1 MNNPLIPLTSCNY
14 IPRRIAMLSVHTSPM
29 ASLGGKKT
37 GGMNVYVREI
47 ACALGR
53 RGIKVDVFT
62 RENSP
67 NTVGAIVPMSENARL
82 IYLPAGPAEV
92 LDPDAIYPYANDF
105 RDALLNFAQVNGLH
119 YDIIYSHY
127 WLSGVVAHQLK
138 HIWNVPFVQMFHTLG
153 QMKTRIDTPHPSA
166 TASAARTTQVVLG
179 GNQRV
184 MMETEI
190 INQADR
196 LIAATPAERM
206 QMLWLYRADRRRIET
221 VSPGVDLC
229 RFYPMD
235 KQVAREKVGLNDGE
249 KMLLFV
255 GRIEPLKGVDTICE
269 ALELLKAE
277 SPQIL
282 SGVRMAIIGGDPA
295 DMSNHEMQ
303 RIRAKCAELCLQDT
317 IQFLGAKDQDTL
329 PFYYNAADALI
340 MPSDYESFGMV
351 ALEAMACGTPVIAS
365 QVGGLAFLVRDG
377 ETGYLVPVREPEAL
391 ATSIWNI
398 LSDSN
403 RRDQMGIAAA
413 QVAEQYSWG
422 RIVDQLLTVFSE
434 LLVQVRPI
442 PCVTC
447 MCGQ

>member
-1 MNNPLIPLTSCNY
+1 MNNPLIPLTNCNY
-14 IPRRIAMLSVHTSPM
+14 IPRRVAMLSLHTSPM

-47 ACALGR
+47 ACAMGR

-62 RENSP
+62 RENAP
-67 NTVGAIVPMSENARL
+67 ETIGAIVPMGENARL

-92 LDPDAIYPYANDF
+92 LDPDTVYPYLSDF
-105 RDALLNFAQVNGLH
+105 REALLEFARSNGLH
-119 YDIIYSHY
+119 YDLIYSHY
-127 WLSGVVAHQLK
+127 WLSGVVAHELK
-138 HIWNVPFVQMFHTLG
+138 HDWHVPFVQMFHTLG
-153 QMKTRIDTPHPSA
+153 HMKTRIDGPRQPSVR
-166 TASAARTTQVVLG
+166 STQLSLQA
-179 GNQRV
+179 NRRA

-190 INQADR
+190 INRADR

-221 VSPGVDLC
+221 VSPGVDLM
-229 RFYPMD
+229 RFHPMD
-235 KQVAREKVGLNDGE
+235 KALARQKVGLHADE

-269 ALELLKAE
+269 ALAHLKAG
-277 SPQIL
+277 SPDTLQ
-282 SGVRMAIIGGDPA
+282 GVRMVIIGGDPL
-295 DMSNHEMQ
+295 DMAHQEMQ
-303 RIRAKCAELCLQDT
+303 RIRAKCRDLGLEET
-317 IQFLGAKDQDTL
+317 MVFIGAKDQDTL
-329 PFYYNAADALI
+329 PYYYNAAQALI

-377 ETGYLVPVREPEAL
+377 QTGYLVPVREPAVLAEAIHKIVRNPEHS
-391 ATSIWNI
+391 AK
-398 LSDSN
+398 
-403 RRDQMGIAAA
+403 MGEVAA

-422 RIVDQLLTVFSE
+422 RIVDQLLAVFSE

-447 MCGQ
+447 VCGQ